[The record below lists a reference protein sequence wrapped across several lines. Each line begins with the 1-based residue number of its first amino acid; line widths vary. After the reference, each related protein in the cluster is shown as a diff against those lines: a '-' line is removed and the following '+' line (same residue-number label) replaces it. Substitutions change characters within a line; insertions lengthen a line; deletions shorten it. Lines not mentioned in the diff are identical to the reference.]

1 MDTIKKLLLIFIIN
15 TLLLLVSW
23 AGLSLVLLGV
33 RMATSPESG
42 LSKIISIHSYV
53 VVMFFYGLYLIYD
66 VCEYLSTASRGQ
78 M

>member
-1 MDTIKKLLLIFIIN
+1 MDTIKKLLLIFVIN
-15 TLLLLVSW
+15 TLLLLVAW

-33 RMATSPESG
+33 RMVTSQESG
-42 LSKIISIHSYV
+42 LTKIISIHSYV

-66 VCEYLSTASRGQ
+66 ICEYLSTAHRGR